1 MNIYKLKFRYL
12 RYIDKNWISL
22 DIYEQ
27 NIILYYFGWM
37 AKLGEAKKGG
47 EKNKVCTMD
56 KIFLS
61 KG

>member
-1 MNIYKLKFRYL
+1 M

-27 NIILYYFGWM
+27 NIILYYFGWI